1 MGCLRILR
9 IKVAARS
16 TVQLASTMAE
26 SASAVVAALAAKCAA
41 LTSQLDDS
49 ALDAQL
55 AAAAGNVAVAGAP
68 PAAAVP
74 KSWASGK
81 EDAIGVALA
90 IFVTAANDLERAQD
104 AIAEFGE
111 LAAAEAFSYDAID
124 DGFGGDDDAYGD
136 AERPAAA
143 AVVECLRVLGA
154 TYKDVL
160 VAMDAAGK
168 AGDFGRGLR
177 YGAGAARR
185 SATTLAEELYPPS
198 TPRRSARRSMGPPGP
213 WPRSSRPRAR
223 CRRAAAGADA
233 ARWDAKRDAAAA
245 LVAALPPR
253 P

>member
-90 IFVTAANDLERAQD
+90 IFVTAANDLER
-104 AIAEFGE
+104 
-111 LAAAEAFSYDAID
+111 
-124 DGFGGDDDAYGD
+124 
-136 AERPAAA
+136 
-143 AVVECLRVLGA
+143 
-154 TYKDVL
+154 
-160 VAMDAAGK
+160 
-168 AGDFGRGLR
+168 
-177 YGAGAARR
+177 
-185 SATTLAEELYPPS
+185 
-198 TPRRSARRSMGPPGP
+198 GP
-213 WPRSSRPRAR
+213 
-223 CRRAAAGADA
+223 
-233 ARWDAKRDAAAA
+233 
-245 LVAALPPR
+245 
-253 P
+253 